1 MTVAKVL
8 RIARSTHLQFMLL
21 CTSPMFLKILVCLY
35 NSTMDLA
42 QFLFLIY
49 TYIIMKRQG
58 KKQRLYFHPY
68 KPVSLSQYTSHSTNL
83 HIEHCTME
91 NSKYRLPIYII
102 CINLKLLLIM
112 RRSFRL
118 ITSGSQRV
126 KNNKIFHLNLQ
137 LKPRNQIHFGQA
149 IVHHYKEYSHPP

>member
-1 MTVAKVL
+1 MAHFF
-8 RIARSTHLQFMLL
+8 ISYIH
-21 CTSPMFLKILVCLY
+21 IY
-35 NSTMDLA
+35 NYEE
-42 QFLFLIY
+42 I
-49 TYIIMKRQG
+49 G

-91 NSKYRLPIYII
+91 NSKHRLPIYII

-137 LKPRNQIHFGQA
+137 LKPRNHIHFGKA
-149 IVHHYKEYSHPP
+149 IEHHYKEYSHPP